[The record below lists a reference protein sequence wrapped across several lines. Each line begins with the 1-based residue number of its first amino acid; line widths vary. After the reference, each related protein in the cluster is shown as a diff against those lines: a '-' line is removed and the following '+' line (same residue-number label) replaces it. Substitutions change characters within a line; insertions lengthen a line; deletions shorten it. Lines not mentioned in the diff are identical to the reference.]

1 MRGEGNHKIPGSFAP
16 ENMEKTGADRVKY
29 SLACQHEDAI
39 SIKFV
44 SYAQKCPTV
53 LCTFAVALRKE
64 SVDRNRRYPARCVV
78 LLSSLSARR
87 AWIEIASCWRVS
99 RRPLSLSARRA
110 WIEICYLD
118 NIEINEASLSARR
131 AWIEI
136 PAGCWRDARRAVALR
151 KESVDRNYR
160 VGNIPLHIIVAL
172 RKESVDR
179 NILPH
184 GYIVR
189 LYRSLSARRAWIE
202 ISVKDLNA
210 HLYYRRSPQGERG

>member
-16 ENMEKTGADRVKY
+16 ENIEKTGAERVKY

-64 SVDRNRRYPARCVV
+64 SVDRNSIALASLRAYIVALRKESVDRNYCCRCARY
-78 LLSSLSARR
+78 
-87 AWIEIASCWRVS
+87 S
-99 RRPLSLSARRA
+99 RY
-110 WIEICYLD
+110 W
-118 NIEINEASLSARR
+118 SLSARR

-151 KESVDRNYR
+151 KESVDRNWR
-160 VGNIPLHIIVAL
+160 
-172 RKESVDR
+172 
-179 NILPH
+179 
-184 GYIVR
+184 
-189 LYRSLSARRAWIE
+189 
-202 ISVKDLNA
+202 
-210 HLYYRRSPQGERG
+210 